1 MEKNVYKHG
10 DGKLHKN
17 KNIKVWTVLSSLVVL
32 KSTVEI
38 IQRQL
43 LHSAQDDYINKGYSG
58 EI

>member
-10 DGKLHKN
+10 DRKLHKN
-17 KNIKVWTVLSSLVVL
+17 KNIKVWTVLSTLVVL

-43 LHSAQDDYINKGYSG
+43 LHSAQDDYINKGDSG